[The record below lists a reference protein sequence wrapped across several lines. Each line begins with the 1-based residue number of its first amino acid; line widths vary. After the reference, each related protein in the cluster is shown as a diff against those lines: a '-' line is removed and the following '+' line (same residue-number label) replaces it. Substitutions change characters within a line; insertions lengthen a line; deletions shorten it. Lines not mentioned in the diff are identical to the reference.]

1 MGRLSG
7 KVALIT
13 GAGAGIGRET
23 ALLFAQEGARVAFID
38 RNAKGGHETEKL
50 LKAQGGEGLFI
61 EADVTQS
68 EQVQA
73 AVKRCVDT
81 FGKLNILHNNA
92 GGSTVQD
99 GAVTEGPT
107 EEFWRKMQLDLFG
120 TWLGC
125 QHGIPAIIASGGGAV
140 INMTSVVALIGTHR
154 KDAYTAAKGAISA
167 LTRSMAV
174 EYGPSKVRV
183 NAIAPG
189 ATGTDRVLTLLKDDG
204 VTSKFLSGQMFGVV
218 PPKDVAYAA
227 LYLASDE
234 SLSTTGHILTVDGGL
249 TIN

>member
-38 RNAKGGHETEKL
+38 RNAKGGLETEKL
-50 LKAQGGEGLFI
+50 LNAQGSEGLFI

>member
-1 MGRLSG
+1 M
-7 KVALIT
+7 K
-13 GAGAGIGRET
+13 
-23 ALLFAQEGARVAFID
+23 
-38 RNAKGGHETEKL
+38 
-50 LKAQGGEGLFI
+50 
-61 EADVTQS
+61 
-68 EQVQA
+68 
-73 AVKRCVDT
+73 
-81 FGKLNILHNNA
+81 
-92 GGSTVQD
+92 D
-99 GAVTEGPT
+99 GAVTEGAT
-107 EEFWRKMQLDLFG
+107 EEFWRKIQLDLFG

-125 QHGIPAIIASGGGAV
+125 QYGIPAIIASGGGAV

-174 EYGPSKVRV
+174 EYGPKNVRI

>member
-23 ALLFAQEGARVAFID
+23 ALLFAQEGAQVAFID

-50 LKAQGGEGLFI
+50 LKAQGSEGLFI

>member
-50 LKAQGGEGLFI
+50 LKAQGSEGLFI

-234 SLSTTGHILTVDGGL
+234 SLSTTGHILTVDGGP

>member
-50 LKAQGGEGLFI
+50 LNAQGSEGLFI

>member
-1 MGRLSG
+1 MGRLSN

-23 ALLFAQEGARVAFID
+23 ALLFAQEGAKIAFID
-38 RNAKGGHETEKL
+38 KNPSGGAETVKL
-50 LKAQGGEGLFI
+50 IKAQGGDCLFI
-61 EADVTQS
+61 EADVTQA
-68 EQVQA
+68 EEVEA
-73 AVKRCVDT
+73 AVQSCVKT
-81 FGKLNILHNNA
+81 FGKLNILHNA
-92 GGSTVQD
+92 GGSTVKD
-99 GAVTEGPT
+99 GAVTEGAT
-107 EEFWRKMQLDLFG
+107 EEFWRKIQLDLFG

-125 QHGIPAIIASGGGAV
+125 QYGIPAIIASGGGAV

-174 EYGPSKVRV
+174 EYGPKNVRI

>member
-7 KVALIT
+7 KVAFIT

-23 ALLFAQEGARVAFID
+23 ALLFAQEGAQVAFID

-50 LKAQGGEGLFI
+50 LKAQGSEALFI

-107 EEFWRKMQLDLFG
+107 EEFWRKIQLDLFG

-154 KDAYTAAKGAISA
+154 KDAYTASKGAISA

-227 LYLASDE
+227 LFLASDE

>member
-1 MGRLSG
+1 MGRLSN

-23 ALLFAQEGARVAFID
+23 ALLFAQEGAKIAFID
-38 RNAKGGHETEKL
+38 KNPSGGAETVKL
-50 LKAQGGEGLFI
+50 IKAQGGDCLFI
-61 EADVTQS
+61 EADVTQA
-68 EQVQA
+68 EQVEA
-73 AVKRCVDT
+73 AVQSCVKT

-92 GGSTVQD
+92 GGSTVKD
-99 GAVTEGPT
+99 GAVTEGAT
-107 EEFWRKMQLDLFG
+107 EEFWRKIQLDLFG

-125 QHGIPAIIASGGGAV
+125 QYGIPAIIASGGGAV

-174 EYGPSKVRV
+174 EYGPKNVRI

>member
-23 ALLFAQEGARVAFID
+23 ALLFAQEGAQVAFID
-38 RNAKGGHETEKL
+38 RNSKGGLETEKL
-50 LKAQGGEGLFI
+50 LKAQGSEGLFI

>member
-38 RNAKGGHETEKL
+38 RNAKGGLETEKL
-50 LKAQGGEGLFI
+50 LKAQGSEGLFI

>member
-1 MGRLSG
+1 MGRLSN

-23 ALLFAQEGARVAFID
+23 ALLFAQEGAKIAFID
-38 RNAKGGHETEKL
+38 KNPSGGAETIKL
-50 LKAQGGEGLFI
+50 IKAQGGDCLFI
-61 EADVTQS
+61 EADVTQA
-68 EQVQA
+68 EEVEA
-73 AVKRCVDT
+73 AVQSCVKT

-92 GGSTVQD
+92 GGSTVKD
-99 GAVTEGPT
+99 GAVTEGAT
-107 EEFWRKMQLDLFG
+107 EEFWRKIQLDLFG

-125 QHGIPAIIASGGGAV
+125 QYGIPAIIASGGGAV

-174 EYGPSKVRV
+174 EYGPKNVRI

-204 VTSKFLSGQMFGVV
+204 VTSKFLAGQMFGVV

>member
-38 RNAKGGHETEKL
+38 RNTKGGLETEKL
-50 LKAQGGEGLFI
+50 LKAQGSEGLFI

>member
-7 KVALIT
+7 KVAFIT

-23 ALLFAQEGARVAFID
+23 ALLFAQEGAQVAFID

-50 LKAQGGEGLFI
+50 LNAQGSEALFI

-189 ATGTDRVLTLLKDDG
+189 ATGTDRVMTLLKDDG

>member
-50 LKAQGGEGLFI
+50 LKAQGSEGLFI

-81 FGKLNILHNNA
+81 FGKLNILHNNV

>member
-38 RNAKGGHETEKL
+38 RNAKGGLETEKL
-50 LKAQGGEGLFI
+50 LKAQGSEGLFI

-81 FGKLNILHNNA
+81 FGKLNIVHNNA

>member
-1 MGRLSG
+1 MGRLSC

>member
-1 MGRLSG
+1 MGRLSN

-23 ALLFAQEGARVAFID
+23 ALLFAQEGAKIAFID
-38 RNAKGGHETEKL
+38 KNPSGGAETVKL
-50 LKAQGGEGLFI
+50 IKAQGGDCLFI
-61 EADVTQS
+61 EADVTQA
-68 EQVQA
+68 EEVEA
-73 AVKRCVDT
+73 AVQSCVKT

-92 GGSTVQD
+92 GGSTVKD
-99 GAVTEGPT
+99 GAVTEGAT
-107 EEFWRKMQLDLFG
+107 EEFWRKIQLDLFG

-125 QHGIPAIIASGGGAV
+125 QYGIPAIIASGGGAV
-140 INMTSVVALIGTHR
+140 INMTSVLALIGTHR

-174 EYGPSKVRV
+174 EYGPKNVRI

>member
-1 MGRLSG
+1 MGRLAG

-23 ALLFAQEGARVAFID
+23 ALLFSKEGAKVAFID
-38 RNAKGGHETEKL
+38 KNPAGGAETAKL
-50 LKAQGGEGLFI
+50 LKAQGGECLFI

-68 EQVQA
+68 DQVQS

-99 GAVTEGPT
+99 GAVTEGAT

-174 EYGPSKVRV
+174 EYAAQKVRI

-234 SLSTTGHILTVDGGL
+234 SRSTTGHILTVDGGL

>member
-1 MGRLSG
+1 MGRLSN

-23 ALLFAQEGARVAFID
+23 ALLFAQEGAKIAFID
-38 RNAKGGHETEKL
+38 KNPSGGAETVKL
-50 LKAQGGEGLFI
+50 IKAQGGDCLFI
-61 EADVTQS
+61 EADVTQA
-68 EQVQA
+68 EEVEA
-73 AVKRCVDT
+73 AVQSCVKT

-92 GGSTVQD
+92 GGSTVKD
-99 GAVTEGPT
+99 GAVTEGAT
-107 EEFWRKMQLDLFG
+107 EEFWRKIQLDLFG

-125 QHGIPAIIASGGGAV
+125 QYGIPAIIASGGGAV

-174 EYGPSKVRV
+174 EYGPKNVRI

-204 VTSKFLSGQMFGVV
+204 VTSKFLAGQMFGVV

>member
-50 LKAQGGEGLFI
+50 LKAQGSEGLFI

-107 EEFWRKMQLDLFG
+107 EEFWRKIQLDLFG

>member
-189 ATGTDRVLTLLKDDG
+189 ATGTDRVLTLLKDEG
-204 VTSKFLSGQMFGVV
+204 VTSQFLSGQMFGVV

>member
-1 MGRLSG
+1 MGRLSN

-23 ALLFAQEGARVAFID
+23 ALLFSQEGAKVAFID
-38 RNAKGGHETEKL
+38 KNPSGGAETVEL
-50 LKAQGGEGLFI
+50 IKAQGGDCLFI
-61 EADVTQS
+61 EADVTQA
-68 EQVQA
+68 EQVEA
-73 AVKRCVDT
+73 AVQRCVKT

-92 GGSTVQD
+92 GGSTVKD
-99 GAVTEGPT
+99 GSVTEGAT
-107 EEFWRKMQLDLFG
+107 EEFWRKIQLDLFG

-125 QHGIPAIIASGGGAV
+125 QYGIPAIIASGGGAV
-140 INMTSVVALIGTHR
+140 VNMTSVVALIGTHR

-174 EYGPSKVRV
+174 EYGPKNVR
-183 NAIAPG
+183 IAPG

>member
-23 ALLFAQEGARVAFID
+23 ALLFAQEGAQVAFID
-38 RNAKGGHETEKL
+38 KNAKGGLETEKL
-50 LKAQGGEGLFI
+50 LNAQGSEGLFI

>member
-50 LKAQGGEGLFI
+50 LKAQGSEGLFI